1 MPIGRGDCVMSK
13 QHLLSCAATIVLL
26 LLNTVPAQEQEMVE
40 LTRGNWSVE
49 YEGNVMEVQ
58 GIERCAEYQRYFE
71 NSTRPRGPK
80 LVAPRESIVIDI
92 PDGL

>member
-1 MPIGRGDCVMSK
+1 MPIGRGECVMSK
-13 QHLLSCAATIVLL
+13 QHPLLCASTIVLL
-26 LLNTVPAQEQEMVE
+26 LLSTVAQEQEMVE
-40 LTRGNWSVE
+40 LTRGNWTVK

-58 GIERCAEYQRYFE
+58 GIERCAEYQQYFE

-80 LVAPRESIVIDI
+80 LAAPRESIVIDI

>member
-13 QHLLSCAATIVLL
+13 QHLLSCASAIILL
-26 LLNTVPAQEQEMVE
+26 LLNTVAQEQEMVE
-40 LTRGNWSVE
+40 LTRGNWTVK

-58 GIERCAEYQRYFE
+58 GIERCAEYQQYFE

-80 LVAPRESIVIDI
+80 LAAPRESIVIDI

>member
-1 MPIGRGDCVMSK
+1 MPIGRGDCVISK
-13 QHLLSCAATIVLL
+13 QHLLSWASAIILLFFNTI
-26 LLNTVPAQEQEMVE
+26 PAQEQETVE
-40 LTRGNWSVE
+40 LTRGNWTVK

-58 GIERCAEYQRYFE
+58 GIERCVEYQQYFE

-80 LVAPRESIVIDI
+80 LVAPRESIIIDI